1 MQYFYN
7 KKGELYVPLVLRLC
21 SCYLFATVVDF
32 QATTAKEQCAHQNQA
47 GWIDAQAKVSHFA
60 TTATQK
66 QQDEQNPC
74 VVATT
79 ARCGAFA
86 TIWAWAVIKQSVEHI
101 IPPYFLLVYKIWLHL
116 GQR

>member
-1 MQYFYN
+1 MIFRFFLLQ
-7 KKGELYVPLVLRLC
+7 KGELYVPLVLRLC

-74 VVATT
+74 VVATATRCLVT
-79 ARCGAFA
+79 AV
-86 TIWAWAVIKQSVEHI
+86 WAWAIIEQSIEH
-101 IPPYFLLVYKIWLHL
+101 FLYLQVVLTFTV
-116 GQR
+116 